1 MNKDIVNPCSGFNIN
16 KCKFVS
22 FTNRCFESMSPETI
36 GFAAKEADQDNVL
49 EESFGQMKVLQ

>member
-1 MNKDIVNPCSGFNIN
+1 
-16 KCKFVS
+16 
-22 FTNRCFESMSPETI
+22 MSPETI